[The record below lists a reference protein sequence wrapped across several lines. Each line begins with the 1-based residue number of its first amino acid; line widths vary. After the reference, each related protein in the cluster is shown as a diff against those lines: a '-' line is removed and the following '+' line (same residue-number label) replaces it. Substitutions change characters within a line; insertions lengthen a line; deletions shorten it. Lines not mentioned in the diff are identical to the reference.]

1 MAKQTYTS
9 GQVLSAAQMTTL
21 QANDYNQTVSA
32 KVASYTLVA
41 ADAGTR
47 ITMSNAG
54 ATTITVNT
62 GLFAAGD
69 TLYITNIGAGTST
82 ITAGTATVSTISSL
96 ALAQYDSGVL
106 YFTSTGVAIWQK
118 YDGAAA
124 GAGGSMTL
132 ISTTSLTGA
141 TVTLSSI
148 PQTYKNLRLVFKDF
162 YHTGGSGSYASLG
175 YTINAVTGA
184 YDYFQANQ
192 SGQNTAL
199 TGTFARIASDVNG
212 IDANNLVITD
222 FYEYAN
228 TATHKYSYSQ
238 CVVGDGGGNYNV
250 WNMRSGIR
258 TTAAITSITLS
269 FTANNFA
276 TAGTLELYGVN

>member
-47 ITMSNAG
+47 ITMSNAS

-69 TLYITNIGAGTST
+69 TLYITNIGAGVST

-118 YDGAAA
+118 YDGAPA

-132 ISTTSLTGA
+132 ISTTTLTGA

-148 PQTYKNLRLVFKDF
+148 PQTYKDLRMELKDF
-162 YHTGGSGSYASLG
+162 LHTGGGNNTVQFRVNSTSSIYDTNNSSEAGPAAAYTLTYGELTGGYTQPAVTDNFSVSEFYDYTNTTTYKYVDTKNMGSAGATSYA
-175 YTINAVTGA
+175 TE
-184 YDYFQANQ
+184 
-192 SGQNTAL
+192 
-199 TGTFARIASDVNG
+199 
-212 IDANNLVITD
+212 NLRT
-222 FYEYAN
+222 
-228 TATHKYSYSQ
+228 
-238 CVVGDGGGNYNV
+238 
-250 WNMRSGIR
+250 GIR
-258 TTAAITSITLS
+258 STSAISAIELSLAAGS
-269 FTANNFA
+269 FNG
-276 TAGTLELYGVN
+276 GTVLLYGVN